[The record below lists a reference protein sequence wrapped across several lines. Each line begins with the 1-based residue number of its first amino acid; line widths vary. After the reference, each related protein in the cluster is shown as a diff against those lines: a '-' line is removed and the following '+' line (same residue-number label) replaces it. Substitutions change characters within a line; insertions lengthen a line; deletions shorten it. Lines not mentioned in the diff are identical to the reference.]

1 MRENRAS
8 SQQAQSPTHM
18 RLQDAQEMIFRLLLD
33 GMVLTTHHC
42 SGQQLEDG
50 EIGGVRWE
58 GGGDLRAETMSKATE
73 SPLCGGVR
81 SGHGGG
87 APSNSETDR
96 LLGAVV
102 YSVCIFA
109 FGASAGSLNQC
120 KWTWHDCQTVR
131 DHRLF
136 PIVYFPN

>member
-1 MRENRAS
+1 
-8 SQQAQSPTHM
+8 
-18 RLQDAQEMIFRLLLD
+18 MILRLLLD
-33 GMVLTTHHC
+33 DMVVTTHCC

-50 EIGGVRWE
+50 EIGGVRWG
-58 GGGDLRAETMSKATE
+58 GGGDLRAETTSKATE
-73 SPLCGGVR
+73 SPLCGGVG

-87 APSNSETDR
+87 DPSNSEIDR

-109 FGASAGSLNQC
+109 FGASEGSLNQC
-120 KWTWHDCQTVR
+120 KWMWHDCQIIR